1 MTKIPWQKNCHT
13 NRRFHL
19 AKKVF
24 FTKKELADFKA
35 TLEEKRA
42 EVLKTMKAFEENER
56 ARGDY
61 QPPADLSD
69 AATAEIESTFQFRMH
84 DKNRKLLNEV
94 ENALQKFEQGTYGIC
109 EGTGDFI
116 SKERLKVRPWTKYS
130 IEYKE
135 YLDEQKR
142 KEKI

>member
-1 MTKIPWQKNCHT
+1 M
-13 NRRFHL
+13 
-19 AKKVF
+19 AKKNF
-24 FTKKELADFKA
+24 FTKKELSDFKEV
-35 TLEEKRA
+35 LEEKRA

-109 EGTGDFI
+109 EGTGDYI

>member
-1 MTKIPWQKNCHT
+1 M
-13 NRRFHL
+13 
-19 AKKVF
+19 AKKSF
-24 FTKKELADFKA
+24 FTKKELTDFKEV
-35 TLEEKRA
+35 LEEKRN
-42 EVLKTMKAFEENER
+42 EVLKTMKTFEENER

-94 ENALQKFEQGTYGIC
+94 ENALQKFDQGTYGIC
-109 EGTGDFI
+109 EGTGDYI

>member
-1 MTKIPWQKNCHT
+1 M
-13 NRRFHL
+13 
-19 AKKVF
+19 AGKKTF
-24 FTKKELADFKA
+24 FTKKELNDFKA
-35 TLEEKRA
+35 TLVEKRD
-42 EVLKTMKAFEENER
+42 EILKIMKTFEENER

-84 DKNRKLLNEV
+84 DKNRKLLNEI
-94 ENALQKFEQGTYGIC
+94 ENALQKFETGNYGIC
-109 EGTGDFI
+109 EGTGDYI

>member
-1 MTKIPWQKNCHT
+1 M
-13 NRRFHL
+13 
-19 AKKVF
+19 AKKSYF
-24 FTKKELADFKA
+24 NKKELTEFKEA
-35 TLEEKRA
+35 LVEKRD
-42 EVLKTMKAFEENER
+42 EVVKMMKAFEENER
-56 ARGDY
+56 ARGDS

-94 ENALQKFEQGTYGIC
+94 EHALSKFEIGTYGVC

-116 SKERLKVRPWTKYS
+116 TKERLRVRPWTKYS

>member
-1 MTKIPWQKNCHT
+1 M
-13 NRRFHL
+13 
-19 AKKVF
+19 AKKNF
-24 FTKKELADFKA
+24 FTKKELTDFKDV
-35 TLEEKRA
+35 LEEKRA
-42 EVLKTMKAFEENER
+42 EVLKTMKTFEENER

-109 EGTGDFI
+109 EGTGDYI

>member
-1 MTKIPWQKNCHT
+1 M
-13 NRRFHL
+13 

-24 FTKKELADFKA
+24 FSKKELTDFKD
-35 TLEEKRA
+35 TLVEKRN
-42 EVLKTMKAFEENER
+42 EVIKTMKIFEENER
-56 ARGDY
+56 ARGDH

-84 DKNRKLLNEV
+84 DKNRKLLNEI
-94 ENALQKFEQGTYGIC
+94 ENALGKFELGTYGIC

>member
-1 MTKIPWQKNCHT
+1 
-13 NRRFHL
+13 L